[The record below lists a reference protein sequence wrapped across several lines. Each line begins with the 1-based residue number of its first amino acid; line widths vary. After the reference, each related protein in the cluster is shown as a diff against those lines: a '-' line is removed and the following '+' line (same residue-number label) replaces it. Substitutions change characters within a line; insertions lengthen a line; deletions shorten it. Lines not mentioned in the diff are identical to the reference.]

1 MRIQEFWNF
10 CMAVDKWYDLGFSV
24 LLGYFFMEDMKEILD
39 SRDYK
44 RILLKYIFST
54 NLINYIFILHNI
66 CMSWNKT
73 FITIT
78 NFLFMI
84 SVVAIFCT

>member
-10 CMAVDKWYDLGFSV
+10 CMAMDKWYDLGFFV

-44 RILLKYIFST
+44 KILLKYIFST

-66 CMSWNKT
+66 CM
-73 FITIT
+73 
-78 NFLFMI
+78 
-84 SVVAIFCT
+84 